1 MLKNKRYL
9 MLFIAD
15 EAACQSQCNGIYL
28 DLVLFLAKYSFLLQD
43 SETTQNSCASKTSQF
58 SAPQGNGEIGTRY
71 LDPKYSRWISVDP
84 ALGEYASGSDTGCGG
99 IFNHVNM
106 NVYHYGGNN
115 PIKYTDPNGRADKAK
130 TFIDITSSILF
141 DSMSRENG
149 DRRYIS
155 CFTQGFLTTGEQG
168 DKIASRLGTV
178 DALSAWTAIAI
189 LSPIRYHFD
198 KSGNNFTVPEVGSN
212 DYLVTAQN
220 EIKTLNVLLD
230 CYKDDVL
237 FSDFLMDQK
246 ALLLYE
252 IDANKKNLYQHFYP
266 LDPFIKSN
274 NGDFLSHENM
284 SLSDWEMM
292 FPERVST
299 LTDGGKILHHKS
311 VNYIDAYRQ
320 YCNEYNRPE
329 KFIEFCKKWR
339 VVYE

>member
-1 MLKNKRYL
+1 MFYQIVKLKNDDLTSNAQVNISQKGRCMNMQYVRTKTNSFTSFTKRYPQTPIYVGVSLSTRSSLQNL
-9 MLFIAD
+9 MLMDVNGDALVDIVLTAD
-15 EAACQSQCNGIYL
+15 DEDDQNLPDIGG
-28 DLVLFLAKYSFLLQD
+28 LF
-43 SETTQNSCASKTSQF
+43 NS
-58 SAPQGNGEIGTRY
+58 
-71 LDPKYSRWISVDP
+71 
-84 ALGEYASGSDTGCGG
+84 
-99 IFNHVNM
+99 VNL
-106 NVYHYGGNN
+106 NLYHYAGNN

-178 DALSAWTAIAI
+178 DTLSCWVAIAI

-212 DYLVTAQN
+212 GYLVTSQN